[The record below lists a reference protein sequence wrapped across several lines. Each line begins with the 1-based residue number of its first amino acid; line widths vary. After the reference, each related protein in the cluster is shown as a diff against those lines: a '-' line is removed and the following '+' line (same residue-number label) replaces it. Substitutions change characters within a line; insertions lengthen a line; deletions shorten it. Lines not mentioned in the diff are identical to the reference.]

1 MCGRFIFFEVDKIE
15 SRFDAIIEKTF
26 NFSPSYNIAP
36 GQDIPVII
44 REEKLNKVKLM
55 KWGLTPFW
63 VKNLNEFKPFIN
75 VRKESF
81 ESKPHFYKYLKNKR
95 CIIPSNGFYEWKKDE
110 KRKIPYFISLLN
122 QELFSFA
129 GIYDIYKDKDNE
141 IISFAI
147 ITTEPNAYIKEIHD
161 RMPVILDKENEKIWL
176 DNEYSNYE
184 NLLNLLK
191 PFNENLIN
199 IYEVSTSVNNP
210 ENNFKEL
217 ILPYKRKNSLF

>member
-36 GQDIPVII
+36 GQDVPVII
-44 REEKLNKVKLM
+44 KEEKFNKVKLM

-81 ESKPHFYKYLKNKR
+81 ETKPHFYKYLKNKR

-147 ITTEPNAYIKEIHD
+147 ITTEPNGYIKEIHD

-176 DNEYSNYE
+176 DNEYSDYE
-184 NLLNLLK
+184 NLIDLLK
-191 PFNENLIN
+191 PFNENLMN

-217 ILPYKRKNSLF
+217 ILPYKRKDSLF

>member
-36 GQDIPVII
+36 GQDLPVII
-44 REEKLNKVKLM
+44 KEEKLNKVKFM

-81 ESKPHFYKYLKNKR
+81 ETKPHFYKYLKNKR

-129 GIYDIYKDKDNE
+129 GIYDIYKDKDKE
-141 IISFAI
+141 ITTFAI
-147 ITTEPNAYIKEIHD
+147 ITTEPNGYIKEIHD

-176 DNEYSNYE
+176 DNEYSDYD
-184 NLLNLLK
+184 NLIDLLK
-191 PFNENLIN
+191 PFNENLMN
-199 IYEVSTSVNNP
+199 IYEVSTSVNSP

-217 ILPYKRKNSLF
+217 ILPYKRKDSLF